1 MNVADIDWGFL
12 RGSITTFVVAMG
24 LSVSLVLGTYYFS
37 SEMQSLNSKQQARLA
52 AVRAK
57 YQGVDEAKQI
67 IASYLPQYEA
77 MWNTGIIGPENR
89 LNWIETL
96 RDAAAR
102 IKLPSLSYS
111 IASRT
116 KHVPDFPFEKKGF
129 QIYASN
135 MTLNIGLLHEGDLP
149 VLLQELNDSAKG
161 LFSVTDCSVARVA
174 PQFHRDPARKNLNAV
189 CGLMWFTLDVQD
201 QTVATLL

>member
-1 MNVADIDWGFL
+1 MNVADIDWEFL
-12 RGSITTFVVAMG
+12 RGSVVTFIVAVG

-37 SEMQSLNSKQQARLA
+37 REMQSLNSKQQTRLA

-57 YQGVDEAKQI
+57 YQSVDEVKQI

-77 MWNTGIIGPENR
+77 MWDTGIIGPENR

-116 KHVPDFPFEKKGF
+116 NYVPNFPFEEKGF
-129 QIYASN
+129 HLYASN
-135 MTLNIGLLHEGDLP
+135 MTLSMGLLHEADLP
-149 VLLQELNDSAKG
+149 ALLQELDDSARG
-161 LFSVTDCSVARVA
+161 LFSVMDCSVTRVA
-174 PQFHRDPARKNLNAV
+174 DEFHRDPARKNLNAV
-189 CGLMWFTLDVQD
+189 CGLMWFTVDVQD
-201 QTVATLL
+201 

>member
-12 RGSITTFVVAMG
+12 RGSIVACVVAVA

-37 SEMQSLNSKQQARLA
+37 REMQSLNSGQQARLA

-57 YQGVDEAKQI
+57 YQSVDETKQI
-67 IASYLPQYEA
+67 LASYLPQYEA
-77 MWNTGIIGPENR
+77 MWETGIIGPEDR

-102 IKLPSLSYS
+102 MKLPSLSYS

-116 KHVPDFPFEKKGF
+116 KYVPDFPFEKKGF

-135 MTLNIGLLHEGDLP
+135 MTLDIGLLHEGDLP
-149 VLLQELNDSAKG
+149 VLLQEIDDSAKG
-161 LFSVTDCSVARVA
+161 LFRVMDCSVARVA
-174 PQFHRDPARKNLNAV
+174 HEFHRDPARKNLNAV
-189 CGLMWFTLDVQD
+189 CALMWFTVDVQD
-201 QTVATLL
+201 QAAATW